1 MINLCCKLIHFR
13 IFGSELME
21 EIIQLFSNANL
32 NWITVCAAISGIL
45 YIILAAKEN
54 VWCWLAASISVCL
67 YMYIN
72 YDLGYYS
79 QAVLQ
84 IFYLFM
90 AIYGYVMWNKLDPE
104 RIKEWS
110 EKKHLFIIFI
120 GAIITFIIGFILT
133 EYVEDSEQPLLDSL
147 TTVFSVFASY
157 MVAKKV
163 LGNWWYWIVIDSLI
177 IYLYYIQ
184 GEFILALQF
193 LVYIIIAVYGYFSW
207 IQRMKT
213 ND

>member
-1 MINLCCKLIHFR
+1 
-13 IFGSELME
+13 ME
-21 EIIQLFSNANL
+21 EIIQIFSNANL

-110 EKKHLFIIFI
+110 AKKHLFIIFI

-163 LGNWWYWIVIDSLI
+163 LGNWLYWIVIDSLI

-193 LVYIIIAVYGYFSW
+193 LVYIIIAIYGYFSW
-207 IQRMKT
+207 IQKMKI

>member
-1 MINLCCKLIHFR
+1 MQ
-13 IFGSELME
+13 
-21 EIIQLFSNANL
+21 EIIQIFSDANL

-54 VWCWLAASISVCL
+54 VWCWLAASISVSL

-79 QAVLQ
+79 QAALQ

-110 EKKHLFIIFI
+110 AKKHLFIIFI
-120 GAIITFIIGFILT
+120 GSIITFIIGFILT
-133 EYVEDSEQPLLDSL
+133 EYVESSEQPLIDSL
-147 TTVFSVFASY
+147 TTVFSVFACY

-163 LGNWWYWIVIDSLI
+163 LGNWLYWIVIDSLI

-184 GEFILALQF
+184 GEFILVLQF

-207 IQRMKT
+207 MQKMKT

>member
-1 MINLCCKLIHFR
+1 
-13 IFGSELME
+13 ME
-21 EIIQLFSNANL
+21 EIIQIFSDANL
-32 NWITVCAAISGIL
+32 NLITVCAVISGIL

-110 EKKHLFIIFI
+110 AKKHLFIIFI

-133 EYVEDSEQPLLDSL
+133 EYVEDSEQPILDSL

-163 LGNWWYWIVIDSLI
+163 LGNWLYWIVIDSLI

-207 IQRMKT
+207 IQRMKI

>member
-1 MINLCCKLIHFR
+1 
-13 IFGSELME
+13 ME
-21 EIIQLFSNANL
+21 EIIQILSDANL
-32 NWITVCAAISGIL
+32 NWITVCAVISGIL

-110 EKKHLFIIFI
+110 AKKHLFIIFI
-120 GAIITFIIGFILT
+120 GAIITGIMSLLRKEGSAWKAIIGL
-133 EYVEDSEQPLLDSL
+133 SL
-147 TTVFSVFASY
+147 T
-157 MVAKKV
+157 
-163 LGNWWYWIVIDSLI
+163 LGI
-177 IYLYYIQ
+177 ILLS
-184 GEFILALQF
+184 ILSAGLEGDF
-193 LVYIIIAVYGYFSW
+193 FY
-207 IQRMKT
+207 
-213 ND
+213 

>member
-1 MINLCCKLIHFR
+1 
-13 IFGSELME
+13 ME
-21 EIIQLFSNANL
+21 EIIQIFSDANL
-32 NWITVCAAISGIL
+32 NLITVCAVISGIL

-110 EKKHLFIIFI
+110 AKKHLFIIFI

-133 EYVEDSEQPLLDSL
+133 EYVEDSEQPILDSL
-147 TTVFSVFASY
+147 TTVFSVFACY

-163 LGNWWYWIVIDSLI
+163 LGNWLYWIVIDSLI

-207 IQRMKT
+207 MQKMKT
-213 ND
+213 NG

>member
-1 MINLCCKLIHFR
+1 
-13 IFGSELME
+13 ME
-21 EIIQLFSNANL
+21 EIIQIFSDANL
-32 NWITVCAAISGIL
+32 NWITVCAVISGIL

-79 QAVLQ
+79 QAALQ

-133 EYVEDSEQPLLDSL
+133 EYVEDSEQPILDSL

-163 LGNWWYWIVIDSLI
+163 LGNWLYWIVIDSLI

>member
-1 MINLCCKLIHFR
+1 
-13 IFGSELME
+13 ME
-21 EIIQLFSNANL
+21 EIIQIFSDANL

-110 EKKHLFIIFI
+110 AKKHLFIIFI

-133 EYVEDSEQPLLDSL
+133 EYVEDSEQPILDSL

-163 LGNWWYWIVIDSLI
+163 LGNWLYWIVIDSLI

>member
-1 MINLCCKLIHFR
+1 
-13 IFGSELME
+13 ME
-21 EIIQLFSNANL
+21 EIIQIFSNANL

-110 EKKHLFIIFI
+110 AKKHLFIIFI

-133 EYVEDSEQPLLDSL
+133 EYVEDSEQPILDSL

-163 LGNWWYWIVIDSLI
+163 LGNWLYWIVIDSLI

>member
-1 MINLCCKLIHFR
+1 
-13 IFGSELME
+13 ME
-21 EIIQLFSNANL
+21 EIIQIFSNANL
-32 NWITVCAAISGIL
+32 NWITICAAISGIL

-110 EKKHLFIIFI
+110 AKKHLFIIFI

-133 EYVEDSEQPLLDSL
+133 EYVEDSEQPILDSL

-163 LGNWWYWIVIDSLI
+163 LGNWLYWIVIDSLI

-184 GEFILALQF
+184 GEFILSLQF

>member
-1 MINLCCKLIHFR
+1 
-13 IFGSELME
+13 ME
-21 EIIQLFSNANL
+21 EIIQIFSDANL
-32 NWITVCAAISGIL
+32 NWITVCAVISGIL

-110 EKKHLFIIFI
+110 AKKHLFIIFI
-120 GAIITFIIGFILT
+120 GSIINVVDATSESIWPSAADSDTITLNGTTTGGIAGDYFEIIDIATGIFFIKALSKSTGT
-133 EYVEDSEQPLLDSL
+133 AATP
-147 TTVFSVFASY
+147 FSA
-157 MVAKKV
+157 
-163 LGNWWYWIVIDSLI
+163 
-177 IYLYYIQ
+177 
-184 GEFILALQF
+184 
-193 LVYIIIAVYGYFSW
+193 AV
-207 IQRMKT
+207 
-213 ND
+213 

>member
-1 MINLCCKLIHFR
+1 
-13 IFGSELME
+13 ME
-21 EIIQLFSNANL
+21 EIIQILSDANL
-32 NWITVCAAISGIL
+32 NWITVCAVISGIL

-79 QAVLQ
+79 QTVLQ

-110 EKKHLFIIFI
+110 AKKHLFIIFI

-163 LGNWWYWIVIDSLI
+163 LGNWLYWIVIDSLI

-193 LVYIIIAVYGYFSW
+193 LVYIIIAIYGYFSW
-207 IQRMKT
+207 MQKIKT

>member
-1 MINLCCKLIHFR
+1 MQ
-13 IFGSELME
+13 
-21 EIIQLFSNANL
+21 EIIQIFSDANL

-54 VWCWLAASISVCL
+54 IWCWLAAAISVSL

-110 EKKHLFIIFI
+110 AKKHLFIIFI
-120 GAIITFIIGFILT
+120 GAITTFIIGFILT

-147 TTVFSVFASY
+147 TTVFSVFACY

-163 LGNWWYWIVIDSLI
+163 LGNWLYWIVIDSLI

-184 GEFILALQF
+184 GEFILSLQF
-193 LVYIIIAVYGYFSW
+193 LVYIIIAIYGYFSW
-207 IQRMKT
+207 MQKIKT

>member
-1 MINLCCKLIHFR
+1 
-13 IFGSELME
+13 ME

-110 EKKHLFIIFI
+110 AKKHLFIIFI

-147 TTVFSVFASY
+147 TTVFSVFACY

-163 LGNWWYWIVIDSLI
+163 LGNWLYWIVIDSLI

-207 IQRMKT
+207 MQKMKT
-213 ND
+213 NG

>member
-1 MINLCCKLIHFR
+1 
-13 IFGSELME
+13 ME
-21 EIIQLFSNANL
+21 EIIQIFSDANL

-110 EKKHLFIIFI
+110 AKKHLFIIFI

-157 MVAKKV
+157 MVARKV
-163 LGNWWYWIVIDSLI
+163 LGNWLYWIVIDSLI

-184 GEFILALQF
+184 GEFILSLQF

>member
-1 MINLCCKLIHFR
+1 
-13 IFGSELME
+13 ME
-21 EIIQLFSNANL
+21 EIIQIFSNANL
-32 NWITVCAAISGIL
+32 NWITICAAISGIL

-110 EKKHLFIIFI
+110 AKKHLFIIFI

-147 TTVFSVFASY
+147 TTVFSVFACY

-163 LGNWWYWIVIDSLI
+163 LGNWLYWIVIDSLI

-207 IQRMKT
+207 MQKMKT
-213 ND
+213 NG

>member
-1 MINLCCKLIHFR
+1 
-13 IFGSELME
+13 ME
-21 EIIQLFSNANL
+21 EIIQLFRDSNL
-32 NWITVCAAISGIL
+32 NWITICAACFGIL

-79 QAVLQ
+79 QAALQ
-84 IFYLFM
+84 IFYLFI

-110 EKKHLFIIFI
+110 AKKHLFIIFI

-133 EYVEDSEQPLLDSL
+133 EYVEDSEQPILDSL

-163 LGNWWYWIVIDSLI
+163 LGNWLYWIVIDSLI

>member
-1 MINLCCKLIHFR
+1 
-13 IFGSELME
+13 ME
-21 EIIQLFSNANL
+21 EIIQLFSNSNL
-32 NWITVCAAISGIL
+32 NWIPVCASSFGIL

-54 VWCWLAASISVCL
+54 IWCWLAAVISVSL

-72 YDLGYYS
+72 YNLGYYAQS
-79 QAVLQ
+79 VLQ
-84 IFYLFM
+84 IFYLFI

-110 EKKHLFIIFI
+110 PKKHLFIIFI
-120 GAIITFIIGFILT
+120 GVIITFIIGFILT
-133 EYVEDSEQPLLDSL
+133 EYVEPSEQPLLDSL

-163 LGNWWYWIVIDSLI
+163 LENWLYWIVIDSFI

-193 LVYIIIAVYGYFSW
+193 LAYIIIAVFGYFSW

>member
-1 MINLCCKLIHFR
+1 
-13 IFGSELME
+13 ME
-21 EIIQLFSNANL
+21 EIIQIFSNANL
-32 NWITVCAAISGIL
+32 NWITICAAISGIL

-79 QAVLQ
+79 QAALQ

-110 EKKHLFIIFI
+110 AKKHLFIIFI

-163 LGNWWYWIVIDSLI
+163 LGNWLYWIVIDSLI

-184 GEFILALQF
+184 GEFILSLQF

>member
-1 MINLCCKLIHFR
+1 MEKLIQ
-13 IFGSELME
+13 ILSD
-21 EIIQLFSNANL
+21 SNL
-32 NWITVCAAISGIL
+32 NWMTVCAASFGIL

-54 VWCWLAASISVCL
+54 IWCWLAAAISVSL

-110 EKKHLFIIFI
+110 AKKHLFIIFI

-133 EYVEDSEQPLLDSL
+133 EYVETSEQPLLDSL
-147 TTVFSVFASY
+147 TTVFSVFACY

-163 LGNWWYWIVIDSLI
+163 LGNWLYWIVIDSLI

-193 LVYIIIAVYGYFSW
+193 LVYIIIAIFGYFSW
-207 IQRMKT
+207 MQKMKT

>member
-1 MINLCCKLIHFR
+1 
-13 IFGSELME
+13 ME
-21 EIIQLFSNANL
+21 EIIQLFSDSNL
-32 NWITVCAAISGIL
+32 NWIPVCAASFGIL

-54 VWCWLAASISVCL
+54 IWCWLAAVISVSL

-72 YDLGYYS
+72 YNLGYYAQS
-79 QAVLQ
+79 VLQ
-84 IFYLFM
+84 IFYLFI

-110 EKKHLFIIFI
+110 AKKHLFIILI
-120 GAIITFIIGFILT
+120 GGIITFIMGFILT
-133 EYVEDSEQPLLDSL
+133 EYVETSKQPLIDSL
-147 TTVFSVFASY
+147 TTVFSVFACY

-163 LGNWWYWIVIDSLI
+163 LGNWLYWIVIDSLI

-207 IQRMKT
+207 MQKMKI
-213 ND
+213 DD

>member
-1 MINLCCKLIHFR
+1 
-13 IFGSELME
+13 ME
-21 EIIQLFSNANL
+21 EIIQIFSDSNL
-32 NWITVCAAISGIL
+32 NWITLCAAISGIL

-110 EKKHLFIIFI
+110 VKKHIFIIFL

-147 TTVFSVFASY
+147 TTVFSVFATY

-163 LGNWWYWIVIDSLI
+163 LGNWLYWIVIDSLI

-207 IQRMKT
+207 MQKMEI

>member
-1 MINLCCKLIHFR
+1 MQ
-13 IFGSELME
+13 
-21 EIIQLFSNANL
+21 EIIQIFSDANL

-110 EKKHLFIIFI
+110 AKKHLFIIFI

-147 TTVFSVFASY
+147 TTVFSVFACY

-163 LGNWWYWIVIDSLI
+163 LGNWLYWIVIDSLI

-193 LVYIIIAVYGYFSW
+193 LIYIIIAIYGYFSW
-207 IQRMKT
+207 MQKIKT

>member
-1 MINLCCKLIHFR
+1 MTNLCCKLIHFR

-21 EIIQLFSNANL
+21 EIIQLFSDSNL
-32 NWITVCAAISGIL
+32 NWITICAACFGIL

-54 VWCWLAASISVCL
+54 IWCWLAAAISVSL

-90 AIYGYVMWNKLDPE
+90 AIYGYVMWNKLNPE
-104 RIKEWS
+104 KIKEWS
-110 EKKHLFIIFI
+110 AKKHLFIIFI
-120 GAIITFIIGFILT
+120 GSIITFIIGFILT
-133 EYVEDSEQPLLDSL
+133 EYVDDSEQPLLDSL
-147 TTVFSVFASY
+147 TTVFSVFACY

-163 LGNWWYWIVIDSLI
+163 LGNWLYWIVIDSLI

-184 GEFILALQF
+184 GEFILSLQF
-193 LVYIIIAVYGYFSW
+193 LVYSIIAIFGYFSW
-207 IQRMKT
+207 MQRMKV
-213 ND
+213 DD

>member
-1 MINLCCKLIHFR
+1 
-13 IFGSELME
+13 ME
-21 EIIQLFSNANL
+21 EIIQIFSNANL
-32 NWITVCAAISGIL
+32 NWITICAAISGIL

-110 EKKHLFIIFI
+110 AKKHLFIIFI

-163 LGNWWYWIVIDSLI
+163 LGNWLYWIVIDSLI

>member
-1 MINLCCKLIHFR
+1 MTNLCCKLIHFR

-21 EIIQLFSNANL
+21 EIIQIFSDSNL
-32 NWITVCAAISGIL
+32 NWITVCAASSGIL
-45 YIILAAKEN
+45 YIILATKEN
-54 VWCWLAASISVCL
+54 VWCWLAAAISVSL

-72 YDLGYYS
+72 YDLGYYLQS
-79 QAVLQ
+79 TLQ

-110 EKKHLFIIFI
+110 AKKHLFIIFI
-120 GAIITFIIGFILT
+120 GSIITFIIGFILT
-133 EYVEDSEQPLLDSL
+133 EYVESSEQPLIDSL
-147 TTVFSVFASY
+147 TTVFSVFACY
-157 MVAKKV
+157 MMAKKV
-163 LGNWWYWIVIDSLI
+163 LGNWLYWIVIDSLI

-193 LVYIIIAVYGYFSW
+193 LVYIIIAIFGYFSW
-207 IQRMKT
+207 IQRMKI
-213 ND
+213 DD

>member
-1 MINLCCKLIHFR
+1 
-13 IFGSELME
+13 ME
-21 EIIQLFSNANL
+21 EIIQIFSDANL
-32 NWITVCAAISGIL
+32 NWITVCAVISGIL

-110 EKKHLFIIFI
+110 AKKHLFIIFI

-133 EYVEDSEQPLLDSL
+133 EYVEDSEQPILDSL

-163 LGNWWYWIVIDSLI
+163 LGNWLYWIVIDSLI

>member
-1 MINLCCKLIHFR
+1 
-13 IFGSELME
+13 ME
-21 EIIQLFSNANL
+21 EIIQILSDANL
-32 NWITVCAAISGIL
+32 NWITVCAVISGIL

-67 YMYIN
+67 YMYIH

-79 QAVLQ
+79 QTVLQ

-110 EKKHLFIIFI
+110 AKKHLFIIFI

-163 LGNWWYWIVIDSLI
+163 LGNWLYWIVIDSLI

-193 LVYIIIAVYGYFSW
+193 LVYIIIAIYGYFSW
-207 IQRMKT
+207 MQKIKT

>member
-1 MINLCCKLIHFR
+1 
-13 IFGSELME
+13 ME
-21 EIIQLFSNANL
+21 EIIQIFSNANL
-32 NWITVCAAISGIL
+32 NWITICAAISGIL
-45 YIILAAKEN
+45 YIILVAKEN
-54 VWCWLAASISVCL
+54 IWCWLAASISVCL

-104 RIKEWS
+104 KIKEWS
-110 EKKHLFIIFI
+110 AKTHLFIIFI

-147 TTVFSVFASY
+147 STVFSVIACY

-163 LGNWWYWIVIDSLI
+163 LGNWLYWIVIDFLI

-184 GEFILALQF
+184 GEFILSLQF
-193 LVYIIIAVYGYFSW
+193 LVYIIIAIYGYFSW
-207 IQRMKT
+207 IQKIKI

>member
-1 MINLCCKLIHFR
+1 
-13 IFGSELME
+13 ME
-21 EIIQLFSNANL
+21 EIIQIFSNANL

-110 EKKHLFIIFI
+110 AKKHLFIIFI

-163 LGNWWYWIVIDSLI
+163 LGNWLYWIVIDSLI

>member
-1 MINLCCKLIHFR
+1 
-13 IFGSELME
+13 ME
-21 EIIQLFSNANL
+21 EIIQIFSNANL
-32 NWITVCAAISGIL
+32 NWITICAAISGIL

-90 AIYGYVMWNKLDPE
+90 AIYGYVMWNKLNPE

-110 EKKHLFIIFI
+110 AKKHLFIIFI

-133 EYVEDSEQPLLDSL
+133 EYVEDSEQPILDSL

-163 LGNWWYWIVIDSLI
+163 LGNWLYWIVIDSLI

>member
-1 MINLCCKLIHFR
+1 MEKIIE
-13 IFGSELME
+13 IFSD
-21 EIIQLFSNANL
+21 ANL
-32 NWITVCAAISGIL
+32 NWITVCAVISGIL

-79 QAVLQ
+79 QSVLQ

-110 EKKHLFIIFI
+110 AKKHLFIIFI

-133 EYVEDSEQPLLDSL
+133 EYVEDSEQPILDSL
-147 TTVFSVFASY
+147 TTVFSVFACY

-163 LGNWWYWIVIDSLI
+163 LGNWLYWIVIDSLI

>member
-1 MINLCCKLIHFR
+1 
-13 IFGSELME
+13 ME
-21 EIIQLFSNANL
+21 EIIQILSDANL
-32 NWITVCAAISGIL
+32 NWITVCAVISGIL

-110 EKKHLFIIFI
+110 AKKHLFIIFI
-120 GAIITFIIGFILT
+120 GAIITFIMGFILT
-133 EYVEDSEQPLLDSL
+133 EYVEDSEQPILDSL

-163 LGNWWYWIVIDSLI
+163 LGNWLYWIVIDSLI

-193 LVYIIIAVYGYFSW
+193 LVYIIIAIYGYFSW
-207 IQRMKT
+207 MQKIKT

>member
-1 MINLCCKLIHFR
+1 
-13 IFGSELME
+13 ME
-21 EIIQLFSNANL
+21 EIIQIFSDANL
-32 NWITVCAAISGIL
+32 NWITICAAISGIL

-110 EKKHLFIIFI
+110 AKKHLFIIFI

-133 EYVEDSEQPLLDSL
+133 EYVEDSEQPILDSL

-163 LGNWWYWIVIDSLI
+163 LGNWLYWIVIDSLI

>member
-1 MINLCCKLIHFR
+1 
-13 IFGSELME
+13 ME
-21 EIIQLFSNANL
+21 EIIQIFSDANL
-32 NWITVCAAISGIL
+32 NLITVCAVISGIL

-133 EYVEDSEQPLLDSL
+133 EYVEDSEQPILDSL

-163 LGNWWYWIVIDSLI
+163 LGNWLYWIVIDSLI

-207 IQRMKT
+207 IQKMKI

>member
-1 MINLCCKLIHFR
+1 
-13 IFGSELME
+13 ME
-21 EIIQLFSNANL
+21 EIIQIFSDANL
-32 NWITVCAAISGIL
+32 NLITVCAVISGIL

-133 EYVEDSEQPLLDSL
+133 EYVEDSEQPILDSL

-163 LGNWWYWIVIDSLI
+163 LGNWLYWIVIDSLI

>member
-1 MINLCCKLIHFR
+1 
-13 IFGSELME
+13 ME
-21 EIIQLFSNANL
+21 EIIQIFSNANL
-32 NWITVCAAISGIL
+32 NWITICAAISGIL

-54 VWCWLAASISVCL
+54 VSCWLAASISVCL

-110 EKKHLFIIFI
+110 AKKHLFIIFI

-163 LGNWWYWIVIDSLI
+163 LGNWLYWIVIDSLI

>member
-1 MINLCCKLIHFR
+1 
-13 IFGSELME
+13 ME
-21 EIIQLFSNANL
+21 EIIQILSDANL
-32 NWITVCAAISGIL
+32 NWITVCAVISGIL

-79 QAVLQ
+79 QTVLQ

-110 EKKHLFIIFI
+110 AKKHLFIIFI
-120 GAIITFIIGFILT
+120 GAIITFIMGFILT
-133 EYVEDSEQPLLDSL
+133 EYVEDSEQPILDSL

-163 LGNWWYWIVIDSLI
+163 LGNWLYWIVIDSLI

-193 LVYIIIAVYGYFSW
+193 LVYIIIAIYGYFSW
-207 IQRMKT
+207 MQKMKT
-213 ND
+213 ID

>member
-1 MINLCCKLIHFR
+1 
-13 IFGSELME
+13 ME
-21 EIIQLFSNANL
+21 EIIQIFSNANL
-32 NWITVCAAISGIL
+32 NWITICAAISGIL

-79 QAVLQ
+79 QAALQ
-84 IFYLFM
+84 IFYLFI

-110 EKKHLFIIFI
+110 AKKHLFIIFI

-147 TTVFSVFASY
+147 TTVFSVFACY

-163 LGNWWYWIVIDSLI
+163 LGNWLYWIVIDSLI

>member
-1 MINLCCKLIHFR
+1 
-13 IFGSELME
+13 ME
-21 EIIQLFSNANL
+21 EIIQIFSNANL
-32 NWITVCAAISGIL
+32 NWITICAAISGIL

-110 EKKHLFIIFI
+110 AKKHLFIIFI

-133 EYVEDSEQPLLDSL
+133 EYVEDSEQPILDSL

-163 LGNWWYWIVIDSLI
+163 LGNWLYWIVIDSLI

>member
-1 MINLCCKLIHFR
+1 
-13 IFGSELME
+13 ME
-21 EIIQLFSNANL
+21 EIIQIFSDANL
-32 NWITVCAAISGIL
+32 NLITVCAVISGIL

-79 QAVLQ
+79 QAALQ
-84 IFYLFM
+84 IFYLFI

-110 EKKHLFIIFI
+110 AKKHLFIIFI

-133 EYVEDSEQPLLDSL
+133 EYVEDSEQPILDSL
-147 TTVFSVFASY
+147 TTVFSVFACY

-163 LGNWWYWIVIDSLI
+163 LGNWLYWIVIDSLI